1 MSKFSVPIDKNCGEY
16 FIPNLRKDEVY
27 CTDCRDTG
35 ANLTWKKS
43 LEEKEWKK
51 IHRSIYQSKQMKA
64 RRYPDIDKY
73 RNDFK
78 NFQKNYTIK
87 KKELDENEI
96 TEEELIK
103 WLYEQK

>member
-1 MSKFSVPIDKNCGEY
+1 M
-16 FIPNLRKDEVY
+16 
-27 CTDCRDTG
+27 
-35 ANLTWKKS
+35 TWKKS